1 MSMFV
6 PQTSLT
12 GFGDS
17 VIVLTDEEPGYMI
30 GKFTG
35 NARDI
40 SELYEIRVED
50 ALTGEKWTEWFHK
63 EDIFKNNQENLKRVR
78 KMVSDE

>member
-1 MSMFV
+1 MFV

-17 VIVLTDEEPGYMI
+17 VIVLTDNHLGYAL
-30 GKFTG
+30 GRFTG
-35 NARDI
+35 NARDM

-50 ALTGEKWTEWFHK
+50 ALTGETHTEWFHK
-63 EDIFKNNQENLKRVR
+63 EDIFKNTSDNMQRVR
-78 KMVSDE
+78 EMV

>member
-1 MSMFV
+1 MFV

-17 VIVLTDEEPGYMI
+17 VIVLTDDFAGYAI
-30 GKFTG
+30 GRFTG
-35 NARDI
+35 NARDM

-50 ALTGEKWTEWFHK
+50 ALTGETHTEWFHK
-63 EDIFKNNQENLKRVR
+63 EDIFENNQENLERVR
-78 KMVSDE
+78 EMV